1 MFNHYVVILT
11 QNYQFKNFLIKVIF
25 LFINEQFIHKLEN
38 MENFDQIFTLL
49 AEHEGISLNTDILE
63 TGLINILAL
72 LAILIY
78 TGRDFLGSLLEERKT
93 TIVNGV
99 QDAEDRLNEA
109 QKRLDEAKKQLNQAN
124 LVISEIKNETITTKK
139 RLLES
144 DAFQAKK
151 DLTVR
156 FERAL
161 ATFRSKERQIFVEIK
176 QQIIS
181 LVLQRTVSRAQETF
195 KSQERATALIN
206 ETINKL
212 EGDLL

>member
-1 MFNHYVVILT
+1 
-11 QNYQFKNFLIKVIF
+11 
-25 LFINEQFIHKLEN
+25 

-49 AEHEGISLNTDILE
+49 AEHEGLGVNTDILE
-63 TGLINILAL
+63 TGLINIFTL

-93 TIVNGV
+93 TIVKGV

-109 QKRLDEAKKQLNQAN
+109 QKRLVEAEKQLNQAN
-124 LVISEIKNETITTKK
+124 LVINEIRNESTITKK
-139 RLLES
+139 SLLES
-144 DAFQAKK
+144 DAYQAKK
-151 DLTVR
+151 DLKMR

-161 ATFRSKERQIFVEIK
+161 ATFRSKERQIFLEIK

-181 LVLQRTVSRAQETF
+181 LVLKRTVIRAKETF
-195 KSQERATALIN
+195 EPKERATALID

-212 EGDLL
+212 QGDLL

>member
-1 MFNHYVVILT
+1 
-11 QNYQFKNFLIKVIF
+11 
-25 LFINEQFIHKLEN
+25 

-49 AEHEGISLNTDILE
+49 AEHEGIGLNTDILE
-63 TGLINILAL
+63 TGLINIIAL

-78 TGRDFLGSLLEERKT
+78 TGRDFLGSVLEERKT
-93 TIVNGV
+93 TIVKGV

-109 QKRLDEAKKQLNQAN
+109 QKRLTEAQKQLKQAD
-124 LVISEIKNETITTKK
+124 LVISEIQNETVTTKK
-139 RLLES
+139 VLLES

-176 QQIIS
+176 QQIVSI
-181 LVLQRTVSRAQETF
+181 VLQRTVSRAQETF
-195 KSQERATALIN
+195 KSKERATALIN

>member
-1 MFNHYVVILT
+1 
-11 QNYQFKNFLIKVIF
+11 
-25 LFINEQFIHKLEN
+25 

-49 AEHEGISLNTDILE
+49 AEHEGIGLNLDILE
-63 TGLINILAL
+63 TGLLNILAL

-93 TIVNGV
+93 TIVKGV

-109 QKRLDEAKKQLNQAN
+109 QNRLSEAEKQLNQAN
-124 LVISEIKNETITTKK
+124 FVISEIKNETIATKK
-139 RLLES
+139 VLLES
-144 DAFQAKK
+144 DAYAAKK
-151 DLTVR
+151 DLKVR

-161 ATFRSKERQIFVEIK
+161 ATFRSKERQIFLEIK

-181 LVLQRTVSRAQETF
+181 LVLKRTVVRAQETF
-195 KSQERATALIN
+195 GPKERATALIN
-206 ETINKL
+206 DTINKL

>member
-1 MFNHYVVILT
+1 
-11 QNYQFKNFLIKVIF
+11 
-25 LFINEQFIHKLEN
+25 

-49 AEHEGISLNTDILE
+49 AEHEGIGLNTDILE
-63 TGLINILAL
+63 TGLINIFAL

-78 TGRDFLGSLLEERKT
+78 AGRDFLGSLLEERKT
-93 TIVNGV
+93 MIVKGV

-109 QKRLDEAKKQLNQAN
+109 QKRLNEAEKQLNQAN
-124 LVISEIKNETITTKK
+124 LVITEIKNETITTKK
-139 RLLES
+139 LLLEA
-144 DAFQAKK
+144 DAYQAKK
-151 DLTVR
+151 DLKIR

-161 ATFRSKERQIFVEIK
+161 ATFRSKERQIFLEIK

-181 LVLQRTVSRAQETF
+181 LVLKRTLTRAQETF
-195 KSQERATALIN
+195 GSKERATALIN